1 MVSVRQPLVK
11 SFGHIFKHKVA
22 RLLMQAYVIYLV
34 ISIAVV
40 TPLLNWAGAAIYQQ
54 QTGRALSY
62 SLISFNPFTLAVTLH
77 HPKDRNPDNSLF
89 WAAQK
94 IQVNPS
100 LLQTLVRFA
109 PTLDA
114 LALNQ
119 VQVAVSKSSNDQ
131 WNFADILQHQANQ
144 PQVETETTAPTEIPP
159 LVINQIA
166 LSIQSLQFTDASH
179 EDTFHTSVDD
189 LEFVLQD
196 FSTIKD
202 VGQPYYLRARSSGG
216 ELIWQGNVSV
226 KRGSSE
232 GELSLKNIS
241 LQPAWQYFK
250 PYLHFALRDGAAD
263 FSGHYAVNWQSDLS
277 WSLSDSRL
285 AFNRLD
291 LRSRAGDKKS
301 RLAFSR
307 LSLDNLRVSSQT
319 ELVEIDQISLDGLA
333 IASWSEADQIGLVQ
347 MLTPELPESPSANDA
362 ESQGENN
369 EQSAWGAYIKAVN
382 VKGIVDWQVAELNQH
397 AFKITPLEL
406 NLTDIHTA
414 GETAAQLNLTATIDA
429 QTQLQVNG
437 DINPLSLD
445 GNLATQITQLPL
457 SLINP
462 LLQPYL
468 NAEILAGN
476 LDVQTQLALREAAPI
491 TLTSNGKVTQFRLRP
506 LASPDELISWEAL
519 AWQDTHVD
527 LEQQQ
532 LTLPLLALT
541 GFDSRFIITK
551 EGTTNLQ
558 SLFPVVEI
566 NPSEQTPNAVATPA
580 KPWQFTLQKLSFNNA
595 SFRFHDESLTPD
607 FTAAVQHF
615 SGELIGLTSDTKK
628 LASFNF
634 KGDVDGY
641 APVTLNGKAQ
651 PFLEQPKLDATLN
664 FENMDLGGFS
674 TYSSTYAGWRID
686 RGLLTANLHYRL
698 ADGRIVGDNHI
709 VMDQLQLGE
718 RVRSA
723 SAMDIPLRLA
733 LALLT
738 DENGVATLDVGISGR
753 PDDPSFD
760 ISKVIWSAVRNTL
773 MKIVTAPF
781 SLLANLVGADEDLG
795 EIKFNSGSTQ
805 LLSKATRKLTLLEE
819 ALNKRPQLRLD
830 ARGQYDVVT
839 DTRGLRAAQAKP
851 LLLAEGLT
859 NDDIK
864 KKTPA
869 WQKVV
874 TAQYRRL
881 DVAHDKNLS
890 VDEQYAA
897 WLNTF
902 PVTDEDLRR
911 LAVERSVVVKQ
922 FLVEHLQVSNDRVLV
937 NAEIDCSKEKA
948 CSSRTVVFDLSET
961 VQ

>member
-1 MVSVRQPLVK
+1 MSVHQRLVK
-11 SFGHIFKHKVA
+11 IFGHKIM
-22 RLLMQAYVIYLV
+22 RLLWQAYVIYLA
-34 ISIAVV
+34 ISILIV
-40 TPLLNWAGAAIYQQ
+40 TPLLNWAGAAVYQQ
-54 QTGRALSY
+54 QTGRVLSY
-62 SLISFNPFTLAVTLH
+62 NLISFNPFTLAITLH
-77 HPKDRNPDNSLF
+77 HPKDRNPDNSMF

-100 LLQTLVRFA
+100 LLQTLLRFT

-114 LALNQ
+114 VELTR
-119 VQVAVSKSSNDQ
+119 VKVAVSKSSASQ
-131 WNFADILQHQANQ
+131 WNFADILEHQARQ
-144 PQVETETTAPTEIPP
+144 PQQETETTAPANIPP
-159 LVINQIA
+159 LVIHRIT
-166 LSIQSLQFTDASH
+166 LGIQSLEFSDASR
-179 EDTFHTSVDD
+179 EDVFRTSVDD

-196 FSTIKD
+196 FSTVKEA
-202 VGQPYYLRARSSGG
+202 GQPYYLRARSSGG
-216 ELIWQGNVSV
+216 ELVWQGNVSV
-226 KRGSSE
+226 KRGNSD
-232 GELSLKNIS
+232 GQLSLKNIS

-250 PYLHFALRDGAAD
+250 PYLPFTLREGLLD
-263 FSGHYAVNWQSDLS
+263 FTGTYAVDWQSALS
-277 WSLSDSRL
+277 WSLTDSRL

-291 LRSRAGDKKS
+291 LRSRSSEKTS
-301 RLAFSR
+301 RLGFSQ
-307 LSLDNLRVSSQT
+307 LSLDNLRVASQT
-319 ELVEIDQISLDGLA
+319 QLIEIEQVSLNGLS

-347 MLTPELPESPSANDA
+347 MLTPTLPANASA
-362 ESQGENN
+362 
-369 EQSAWGAYIKAVN
+369 SAAKSDDGAAWNADIKAIQITGAVE
-382 VKGIVDWQVAELNQH
+382 WQLAELNQH
-397 AFKITPLEL
+397 SFTIAPLEL
-406 NLTDIHTA
+406 HLTDLRTS
-414 GETAAQLNLTATIDA
+414 GETAAPFRLAATIDA
-429 QTQLQVNG
+429 QTTVTSAG
-437 DINPLSLD
+437 EINPLTLD
-445 GNLATQITQLPL
+445 GSMDTDLRNLPL
-457 SLINP
+457 TWVNP

-468 NAEILAGN
+468 NAEILGGDLN
-476 LDVQTQLALREAAPI
+476 VQTQLTLRDAAPVGLI
-491 TLTSNGKVTQFRLRP
+491 SAGTVTGFGLRL
-506 LASPDELISWEAL
+506 LASPDELIRWEEL
-519 AWQDTHVD
+519 AWQDTRVD
-527 LEQQQ
+527 LDQQHIE
-532 LTLPLLALT
+532 LPLVTLN
-541 GFDSRFIITK
+541 GFDSRFVITK

-558 SLFPVVEI
+558 TLFPDTEKEAEKAPAETAAV
-566 NPSEQTPNAVATPA
+566 NAGGSAT
-580 KPWQFTLQKLSFNNA
+580 PWQFTLQKFALNNA

-615 SGELIGLTSDTKK
+615 TGELTGLTSDTQK
-628 LASFNF
+628 LATFHF

-641 APVTLNGKAQ
+641 APVTLNGKTQ
-651 PFLEQPKLDATLN
+651 PFLAQPKLDATLN

-760 ISKVIWSAVRNTL
+760 ISKVIWAAVRNTL

-781 SLLANLVGADEDLG
+781 NLLANLVGADEDLG

-805 LLSKATRKLTLLEE
+805 LLSNATRKLTLLEE
-819 ALNKRPQLRLD
+819 ALSKRPQLRLE

-839 DTRGLRAAQAKP
+839 DTRGLRAAQAKTI
-851 LLLAEGLT
+851 LLAEGLT

-869 WQKVV
+869 WQTQI

-881 DVAHDKNLS
+881 DIPHDENLS

-897 WLNTF
+897 WLTTF

-911 LAVERSVVVKQ
+911 LAVERSVIVKQ
-922 FLVEHLQVSNDRVLV
+922 FLVEHLKVSNDRILV
-937 NAEIDCSKEKA
+937 NAEIDCSREKA
-948 CSSRTVVFDLSET
+948 CTSRTVVFDLSET

>member
-22 RLLMQAYVIYLV
+22 RLLLQAYVIYLV

-40 TPLLNWAGAAIYQQ
+40 TPLLNWAGAAVYQQ
-54 QTGRALSY
+54 QTGRVLSY

-77 HPKDRNPDNSLF
+77 HPKDRNPDKSIF

-94 IQVNPS
+94 IQINPS

-144 PQVETETTAPTEIPP
+144 PQAETEATPPTEIPP
-159 LVINQIA
+159 LVINRIA
-166 LSIQSLQFTDASH
+166 LSIQSLQFTDARH
-179 EDTFHTSVDD
+179 EETFHTSVDD

-196 FSTIKD
+196 FSTVKD
-202 VGQPYYLRARSSGG
+202 AGQPYYLRARSSGG

-250 PYLHFALRDGAAD
+250 PYLHFALRDGVAD

-319 ELVEIDQISLDGLA
+319 ELVEIEQVSLNGLA
-333 IASWSEADQIGLVQ
+333 IASWSEADQIGLVE
-347 MLTPELPESPSANDA
+347 MLTPELPEGPTANDA
-362 ESQGENN
+362 ENQSENN
-369 EQSAWGAYIKAVN
+369 EQPGWGAYIKAVN
-382 VKGIVDWQVAELNQH
+382 IKGIVDWQVAELNQH

-429 QTQLQVNG
+429 QTQLQVDG

-445 GNLATQITQLPL
+445 GNLATQVTQLPL

-476 LDVQTQLALREAAPI
+476 LDAQTQLTLREAAPV
-491 TLTSNGKVTQFRLRP
+491 TLISTGQVTQFRLRP
-506 LASPDELISWEAL
+506 LTSTDELINWETL
-519 AWQDTHVD
+519 AWQDTQVD
-527 LEQQQ
+527 LVQQQ
-532 LTLPLLALT
+532 LELPLIALT

-551 EGTTNLQ
+551 
-558 SLFPVVEI
+558 
-566 NPSEQTPNAVATPA
+566 
-580 KPWQFTLQKLSFNNA
+580 PWQFSLQTFALDNA

-615 SGELIGLTSDTKK
+615 SGELTGLTFDTKK

-753 PDDPSFD
+753 PDDPGFD

-781 SLLANLVGADEDLG
+781 SLLANLVGVDEDLG

-864 KKTPA
+864 KKTSA

-881 DVAHDKNLS
+881 DVPHDKNLS